1 MQRKLAQAD
10 LKLYPILQ
18 GYLGVNLV
26 LDSSCILCPH
36 STILLNRKTMTDDS
50 GHREGKGQE
59 RTGTGNNQFS
69 EKHRCVDQFR
79 CHSHFIE

>member
-1 MQRKLAQAD
+1 
-10 LKLYPILQ
+10 
-18 GYLGVNLV
+18 
-26 LDSSCILCPH
+26 
-36 STILLNRKTMTDDS
+36 MTDDS

-79 CHSHFIE
+79 CHSHFTE